1 VVLMACHFLPPSGG
15 ENWILPSRVRINLAV
30 DSHGRM
36 GDVLDQRKAELA
48 QQHHGGTALEILLH
62 VRFGRGA
69 IGELDRLD
77 AAPDARRRFD
87 EQRIDAGLLQLVG
100 EGQAAEASPDDHDGR
115 IAPARRR
122 RGVCGEIDL
131 RTLALTPPRTSL
143 DGERC
148 RHQQDPGP
156 FLHRHDLLPSVQWC
170 QDIHHSDQSGAAIL
184 VRSEPRVTG
193 TFWILLPGGARTSA
207 ARGLSADGCVS
218 PFRTRFVSEADQ

>member
-1 VVLMACHFLPPSGG
+1 
-15 ENWILPSRVRINLAV
+15 
-30 DSHGRM
+30 M

-62 VRFGRGA
+62 VCFGRGA
-69 IGELDRLD
+69 IRELDRLD
-77 AAPDARRRFD
+77 GDPDARRRFD
-87 EQRIDAGLLQLVG
+87 EQRIDARLRRLVG

-115 IAPARRR
+115 IAPGRRR

-148 RHQQDPGP
+148 RHQQDPGR
-156 FLHRHDLLPSVQWC
+156 FLHRHDLLPSVY
-170 QDIHHSDQSGAAIL
+170 GARTSTTQTRAVPAIL

-193 TFWILLPGGARTSA
+193 TFWIPLPGGARTSA
-207 ARGLSADGCVS
+207 ARGLSADGRVS